1 MIFFV
6 LIFFSWRD
14 WGKRGMGGFDFLIL
28 LYNQNLYNHNRSPI
42 LPSLLLLREK
52 HLSSREQVEMVQPW
66 IWHRL
71 TIQCR
76 LGDC

>member
-1 MIFFV
+1 MIFLYLYFFRGV
-6 LIFFSWRD
+6 TGGRGGWGDLTSLSFFTIRIFTIIIAPLSYRHYFCS
-14 WGKRGMGGFDFLIL
+14 G
-28 LYNQNLYNHNRSPI
+28 
-42 LPSLLLLREK
+42 EK

>member
-1 MIFFV
+1 MIFCTY
-6 LIFFSWRD
+6 IFFLWRD

-28 LYNQNLYNHNRSPI
+28 LYNHNRSPI

-76 LGDC
+76 LDDC

>member
-1 MIFFV
+1 MCVWNDFFCTYIFF
-6 LIFFSWRD
+6 LWRD
-14 WGKRGMGGFDFLIL
+14 WGKRGMGDLT
-28 LYNQNLYNHNRSPI
+28 
-42 LPSLLLLREK
+42 SLSFFTIRIAPLSYRHCYCSGEK

>member
-1 MIFFV
+1 MCGMFFCTYIFFV
-6 LIFFSWRD
+6 AGLGEEGDGGDLTSLSFFTIRIAPLSYRHCFCS
-14 WGKRGMGGFDFLIL
+14 G
-28 LYNQNLYNHNRSPI
+28 
-42 LPSLLLLREK
+42 EK

-76 LGDC
+76 MGDC